1 MPVPVPV
8 LVPFPVPAPVPVP
21 VPAPVPVPVPADV
34 LVSVKVL
41 VTTDDASAE
50 PSGMESIP
58 ESLHP
63 TNASPIPIEAG
74 TTTCLTVSL
83 RKFWMRSRMSFSF
96 MVGSYACASRYRSNI
111 CDCRANGN
119 HYATPFKLR
128 LHSRCRARNSTILL
142 RSSRC
147 N

>member
-1 MPVPVPV
+1 VPVE
-8 LVPFPVPAPVPVP
+8 
-21 VPAPVPVPVPADV
+21 V

-74 TTTCLTVSL
+74 TTTCRTVSL
-83 RKFWMRSRMSFSF
+83 RKIWMRSRMSFSF
-96 MVGSYACASRYRSNI
+96 MVSSCVGVSRYRFTTCIGPPPQQMQLSRHGLSEFEGQRSPHFSM
-111 CDCRANGN
+111 CFG
-119 HYATPFKLR
+119 ATAGVFHEPDASVVSDF
-128 LHSRCRARNSTILL
+128 
-142 RSSRC
+142 
-147 N
+147 